1 MKSLPPIHIQTYKHP
16 DTYANS
22 TTKKH
27 SEILPAECGA
37 NEKFIISNHLQ
48 ANCSHGKAILY

>member
-1 MKSLPPIHIQTYKHP
+1 MKSLPPTHTKTHKHP
-16 DTYANS
+16 GTYTNS
-22 TTKKH
+22 ATKKH
-27 SEILPAECGA
+27 SENAPAECGA